1 MTIDDIA
8 VAASALYVLFIFWD
22 WRRYRARIPLDV
34 SAQDLV
40 RAGQTRDAIRV
51 VQRDTG
57 ATYEVAETYVEA
69 LGRGEHPPEIVG
81 PPAASPAVTRLA
93 LAGNE
98 IAATKLYRQETGAA
112 LSEAKWAVRRI
123 GPVDRELL

>member
-1 MTIDDIA
+1 MTVDDVA
-8 VAASALYVLFIFWD
+8 VAASAIYLCFILWG
-22 WRRYRARIPLDV
+22 WRRYRARIAVDL

-40 RAGQTRDAIRV
+40 RAGRTRDAIRV
-51 VQRDTG
+51 VRRDTG
-57 ATYEVAETYVEA
+57 ATYDVAKTYVEA

-112 LSEAKWAVRRI
+112 LSEAKWAVKQV
-123 GPVDRELL
+123 GPVARSLL